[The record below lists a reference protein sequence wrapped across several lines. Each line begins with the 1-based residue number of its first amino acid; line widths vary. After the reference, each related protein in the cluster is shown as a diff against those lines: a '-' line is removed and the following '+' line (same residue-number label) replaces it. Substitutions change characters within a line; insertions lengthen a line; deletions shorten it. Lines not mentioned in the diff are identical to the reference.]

1 MAITKREM
9 ERAQKADVAEGPR
22 ATAARYRRASNK
34 IEVEYDNG
42 VSVAV
47 PVELIQ
53 EFTLLPEFPKPSDL
67 SKIEVWGDGR
77 DIVFPK
83 IDAAIYAPAFLKGV
97 FGSKAWMAEIA
108 RSMGSIKSPAKAAAS
123 RENGKKGGRPRKNAV
138 VATKKAPVAEEAPA
152 SKKAPR
158 LAKSVVRRNLAHAV

>member
-9 ERAQKADVAEGPR
+9 DRAQKADAAEGPR
-22 ATAARYRRASNK
+22 ATAARYRRASNE

-47 PVELIQ
+47 PVQLIQ
-53 EFTLLPEFPKPSDL
+53 EFTLLAEFPKPSDL

-97 FGSKAWMAEIA
+97 FGSKAWMAE
-108 RSMGSIKSPAKAAAS
+108 
-123 RENGKKGGRPRKNAV
+123 KN
-138 VATKKAPVAEEAPA
+138 
-152 SKKAPR
+152 R
-158 LAKSVVRRNLAHAV
+158 